1 MSLLNLET
9 GHIEML
15 MTVNEAEQGKES
27 TNDPTNAGIGIQLPS
42 FLRESAIRD
51 GYSWPEKSETNLS
64 KYKRYLMQARSHVS
78 T

>member
-27 TNDPTNAGIGIQLPS
+27 SSDPNNIGLSIPS
-42 FLRESAIRD
+42 FLRESTIRD
-51 GYSWPEKSETNLS
+51 GYSYPEKSETNLS
-64 KYKRYLMQARSHVS
+64 KYKRYLMQSRS
-78 T
+78 